1 MGTARAG
8 LLSGY
13 RVVEV
18 GDPAAMF
25 AGKLLGDM
33 GCDVLRIEPP
43 GAERWPSEP
52 PRVPWNGGEA
62 SALWL
67 AYNTS
72 KRSVSL
78 DVTRP
83 EGRALL
89 DKLIDAADVVIASA
103 APTWLE
109 AQRLRP
115 VDLRE
120 HSQPARA
127 KLVAVAITPFG
138 LTGPRRDWP
147 GGDLILQAAGGM
159 LFLNGNEDRAP
170 VRISEETCWAQA
182 GSQAGFVASAALFS
196 AQRDGVGEGIDLS
209 AHEAIEA
216 ALVDAVPWWQHLG
229 RVKPRRTFS
238 GYGDIAIPTVWPCRD
253 GYVCYRLS
261 VGKRLGLRTLKLVE
275 WMVEEGMDDG
285 LKNVDWEA
293 ISTLTLSQAVADSY
307 VQRIERFFRTKTREE
322 LYAGA
327 VKRYMI
333 LFPVAELS
341 DMRDDSQMRSRGF
354 FAPLADARG
363 GTALYPGPLF
373 RVRGAQGLDP
383 HPSAPSP
390 VGADTA
396 DVLAEMAGVDG
407 AALAR
412 LRSQGVVS

>member
-1 MGTARAG
+1 MSATPG

-13 RVVEV
+13 RVVEL

-25 AGKLLGDM
+25 AGKLLRDM

-43 GAERWPSEP
+43 GMERWRIEP
-52 PRVPWNGGEA
+52 PRVPWNGGEV
-62 SALWL
+62 SAQWL

-72 KRSVSL
+72 KRSVAL
-78 DVTRP
+78 DVARP

-89 DKLIDAADVVIASA
+89 DRLIDAADVVIASA
-103 APTWLE
+103 TPAWLE
-109 AQRLRP
+109 AHRLC
-115 VDLRE
+115 
-120 HSQPARA
+120 PADVRA
-127 KLVAVAITPFG
+127 GRRKLVAAAITPFG

-159 LFLNGNEDRAP
+159 LFLNGNEDRPP
-170 VRISEETCWAQA
+170 VRISEETLWAQA
-182 GSQAGFVASAALFS
+182 GSQASFAAGAALFS

-229 RVKPRRTFS
+229 RVKPRRTYS
-238 GYGDIAIPTVWPCRD
+238 GYGDVAIPTVWPCKD

-261 VGKRLGLRTLKLVE
+261 VGKRLGLRTLRLVE
-275 WMVEEGMDDG
+275 WMAEEGMDDG
-285 LKNVDWEA
+285 LKDVDWEA
-293 ISTLTLSQAVADSY
+293 ISTLTLSQAVADTY
-307 VQRIERFFRTKTREE
+307 VRRIERFFRSKTRAE

-327 VKRYMI
+327 LKRYMI

-341 DMRDDSQMRSRGF
+341 DMRQDQQMQARGF
-354 FAPLADARG
+354 FTPLADG
-363 GTALYPGPLF
+363 HGNTVQFPGPLF

-383 HPSAPSP
+383 RPSVPAS
-390 VGADTA
+390 VGAHTA
-396 DVLAEMAGVDG
+396 EVLAELAGVDA

-412 LRSQGVVS
+412 LKSLGVVS